1 MNLTDEERKF
11 LRSID
16 ECELYFEHLKFM
28 YRGKALDKSETI
40 SYITNTYNSLLSS
53 TKDFVAKNNLSSD
66 NQVLKWANR
75 VADDIKTYLETLTC
89 KRPKNLYS
97 EQNNSL

>member
-1 MNLTDEERKF
+1 MKLTDNEKKF

-16 ECELYFEHLKFM
+16 EYELYFEHLKFM
-28 YRGKALDKSETI
+28 YRGNALDKSETI
-40 SYITNTYNSLLSS
+40 TYITNTYNALLSS
-53 TKDFVAKNNLSSD
+53 TKDFITKNNLSSD
-66 NQVLKWANR
+66 NQVVKWANR

-89 KRPKNLYS
+89 KQPKNLYS